1 MKINDHKACL
11 IIPVENQVREL
22 DPKLL
27 LASIAA
33 RRGFT
38 VIIGSHRDI
47 DLQISTFPRSL
58 YLNKS
63 MTDRILKMFRIMEKI
78 GHQIVTWDEEA
89 LVHLPDETYFSRRLS
104 PEAIRHVS
112 HLFAWGEDNA
122 ELWRRYPHLP
132 AELPIHVTG
141 NPRCDMLRPE
151 MRPFY
156 EPEVEKIRRTYG
168 DFILINTNFN
178 HVNAFFPA
186 QNLFKP
192 VKNEGQ
198 EAAFGKAAV
207 GMTREYAR
215 GLHHHKQLILD
226 AFKEVIPV
234 LDEAFPD
241 NTIVVRP
248 HPTENQ
254 QVYKDIARRCQRVS
268 VTNEGNVVPWLM
280 ATRAVIHNGCTT
292 GVEAYMMDVPAISYR
307 ARVDEEYDLGFYRL
321 PNLISHQCF
330 NADELVQ
337 TLGRV
342 TSDQL
347 GTADGEDRRRLVNE
361 YLAAQDGPLACER
374 IVDVI
379 EDMLSNQPDLPKPP
393 LGDRVLG
400 RGLSL
405 KRRLSRQL
413 RSRLPGSHAPPEFH
427 KHRYPGAT
435 TQELNSRISR
445 FQQLL
450 GDNSAIKA
458 EQLTDQ
464 IFKVSLTAGMK
475 AGDGE

>member
-1 MKINDHKACL
+1 MRGVFRPGQRRLNYNPDILLRTIFVKNSDYKASL

-27 LASIAA
+27 LACIAA
-33 RRGFT
+33 RRGFL
-38 VIIGSHRDI
+38 VIIGSHRNI
-47 DLQISTFPRSL
+47 DLRISSFPRSL

-63 MTDRILKMFRIMEKI
+63 MTDRNLKMFRIMEKI

-89 LVHLPDETYFSRRLS
+89 LVHLPAETYFSRRLS

-112 HLFAWGEDNA
+112 QLFAWGEDNA
-122 ELWRRYPHLP
+122 ELWRQYPDLP
-132 AELPIHVTG
+132 PDLPIHVTG

-156 EPEVEKIRRTYG
+156 ESEVAKIRRTHG

-192 VKNEGQ
+192 VKDEGQ
-198 EAAFGKAAV
+198 EPAFGKAAV
-207 GMTREYAR
+207 GMTRQYAR
-215 GLHHHKQLILD
+215 GLHNHKRSILD
-226 AFKEVIPV
+226 AFKHLIPL
-234 LDEAFPD
+234 LDDAFPD
-241 NTIVVRP
+241 HKIVVRP

-254 QVYKDIARRCQRVS
+254 QVYKEIARQCKRVF

-280 ATRAVIHNGCTT
+280 ATRVVIHNGCTT

-307 ARVDEEYDLGFYRL
+307 AKIDEEYDLDFYRL

-330 NADELVQ
+330 NADELLQ
-337 TLGRV
+337 ALGRIF
-342 TSDQL
+342 SGQL
-347 GTADGEDRRRLVNE
+347 GAADGEDRRNLVNR

-379 EDMLSNQPDLPKPP
+379 EEMLSNQPELPQPP
-393 LGDRVLG
+393 MGDRLLG
-400 RGLSL
+400 LGGFAVGIEYLADCSGPEIGP
-405 KRRLSRQL
+405 KGPVFTAGQEME
-413 RSRLPGSHAPPEFH
+413 RSRVCVYRET
-427 KHRYPGAT
+427 R
-435 TQELNSRISR
+435 
-445 FQQLL
+445 
-450 GDNSAIKA
+450 
-458 EQLTDQ
+458 
-464 IFKVSLTAGMK
+464 
-475 AGDGE
+475 

>member
-1 MKINDHKACL
+1 MKISDYKASL

-27 LASIAA
+27 LACIAA
-33 RRGFT
+33 RRGFL
-38 VIIGSHRDI
+38 VIIGSHRNI
-47 DLQISTFPRSL
+47 DLRISSFPRSL

-63 MTDRILKMFRIMEKI
+63 MTDRNLKMFRIMEKI

-89 LVHLPDETYFSRRLS
+89 LVHLPAETYFSRRLS

-112 HLFAWGEDNA
+112 QLFAWGEKNA
-122 ELWRRYPHLP
+122 ELWRQYPDLP
-132 AELPIHVTG
+132 TDLPIHVTG

-156 EPEVEKIRRTYG
+156 ESEVAKIRRTHG
-168 DFILINTNFN
+168 DFILVNTNFN

-192 VKNEGQ
+192 VKDEGQ
-198 EAAFGKAAV
+198 EPAFGKAAV
-207 GMTREYAR
+207 GMTRQYAR
-215 GLHHHKQLILD
+215 GLHNHKQSILD
-226 AFKEVIPV
+226 AFKHLIPL
-234 LDEAFPD
+234 LDDAFPD
-241 NTIVVRP
+241 HKIVVRP

-254 QVYKDIARRCQRVS
+254 QVYKEIAQHCKRVF

-307 ARVDEEYDLGFYRL
+307 AKIDEEYDLDFYRL

-330 NADELVQ
+330 NADELLQ
-337 TLGRV
+337 TLGRIFKG
-342 TSDQL
+342 QL
-347 GTADGEDRRRLVNE
+347 GTADGEDRRNLVNR

-379 EDMLSNQPDLPKPP
+379 EEMLSNQPELPQPP
-393 LGDRVLG
+393 MGDRLLG

-405 KRRLSRQL
+405 KRRVSRHL
-413 RSRLPGSHAPPEFH
+413 RNWLPGSHAPPEFH

-435 TQELNSRISR
+435 ADELNNRISR

-450 GDNSAIKA
+450 GDNSTIRA
-458 EQLTDQ
+458 EQLMDQ
-464 IFKVSLTAGMK
+464 IFSVSLTAGQ
-475 AGDGE
+475 